1 MRHEK
6 DDRTIN
12 IDFDVPQPQ
21 LVSAC
26 DFRVQV
32 SEIISEML
40 SDAKSTGLERFD
52 VAAQMSRLAGED
64 ISKAMLDAWS
74 SPARIDHNLPFYRAA
89 LLEQVCGSHQLSDLI
104 VTVRGGRVSWGRDAL
119 LAELG
124 RVESIREEATRQAR
138 ALRRQIG
145 GAA

>member
-1 MRHEK
+1 MRHGK
-6 DDRTIN
+6 DDRTLN

-21 LVSAC
+21 LVIGC

-32 SEIISEML
+32 SEIVSGML
-40 SDAKSTGLERFD
+40 ANAKSTGLERMD

-64 ISKAMLDAWS
+64 ISKSMLDAWS
-74 SPARIDHNLPFYRAA
+74 STARIDHNLPFYRAA

-124 RVESIREEATRQAR
+124 KLESIRDEASRQAR
-138 ALRRQIG
+138 ALRKQIG
-145 GAA
+145 GGQ

>member
-1 MRHEK
+1 MRHGK

-12 IDFDVPQPQ
+12 IEFDIPQPQ
-21 LVSAC
+21 LVSSGA
-26 DFRVQV
+26 FRVQV

-40 SDAKSTGLERFD
+40 AKAKGSGLERCD

-64 ISKAMLDAWS
+64 VSKAMLDAWS

-89 LLEQVCGSHQLSDLI
+89 LLEQVCGSYELSDLI

-119 LAELG
+119 HAELG
-124 RVESIREEATRQAR
+124 RLESIREEAGRQAR
-138 ALRRQIG
+138 ALRRQLG
-145 GAA
+145 GGK

>member
-1 MRHEK
+1 MRQGK

-12 IDFDVPQPQ
+12 IEFDVPRPQ
-21 LVSAC
+21 MVNAC
-26 DFRVQV
+26 EFRVQV
-32 SEIISEML
+32 SELISEML
-40 SDAKSTGLERFD
+40 AEARGTGLERYD

-124 RVESIREEATRQAR
+124 RLESIKEEATRQAR
-138 ALRRQIG
+138 ELRRRIG
-145 GAA
+145 GAQ

>member
-1 MRHEK
+1 MRHGK
-6 DDRTIN
+6 DDRTID
-12 IDFDVPQPQ
+12 IDFDVPQPK
-21 LVSAC
+21 LITAC

-32 SEIISEML
+32 SEIVSEML
-40 SDAKSTGLERFD
+40 ESAKGCGHGRTD

-74 SPARIDHNLPFYRAA
+74 SPARVDHNLPFYRAA
-89 LLEQVCGSHQLSDLI
+89 LLEEVCGGHRLSDLI
-104 VTVRGGRVSWGRDAL
+104 VSVRGGRVAWGRDAL

-124 RVESIREEATRQAR
+124 RLESVRDEAGRLAR

-145 GAA
+145 GAQ

>member
-1 MRHEK
+1 MRHGK

-40 SDAKSTGLERFD
+40 SGAKSTGLERID
-52 VAAQMSRLAGED
+52 VAAQMSHLAGED